1 MESEIERLID
11 NGRRALALFE
21 TFEQT
26 QVDQLVHAIGKTIY
40 DHADFLAA
48 LALKETG
55 LGVLADKIQKNRGKA
70 QLIWHHRPKQRKR
83 HHLDS

>member
-40 DHADFLAA
+40 DHADSP
-48 LALKETG
+48 
-55 LGVLADKIQKNRGKA
+55 
-70 QLIWHHRPKQRKR
+70 WP
-83 HHLDS
+83 